1 MPPLHQFTT
10 KAKEAIKKAH
20 ELAIERGQNNVNAM
34 HLLAALLAQEESNV
48 VALLDRLEIDTVL
61 LTDSVLESIEV
72 ADGHNTVAPSYQM
85 FLTGDLAQTIE
96 HSLKIATEMKDN
108 FVSTEH
114 LFIALLD
121 IKNQASELLDQF
133 KIDRIALVKAIQEF
147 RTNKNTDGNINKKMR
162 MLSKYTRN
170 LTKLA
175 REDKLDP
182 VIGRDS
188 EILRIMQILS
198 RRTKNN
204 PILLG
209 EPGTGKTAIVEGLAN
224 RIAKGDV
231 SESLKDKEIVSLD
244 IGSLLAGTKYRGEFE
259 ERVKNILKEVE
270 KAEGRIIL
278 FIDEIHTIVGAGAI
292 DQNGDFAQL
301 LKPALARGELRA
313 LGATTLKEYQK
324 YIEKDPALARR
335 FQPVY
340 VDEPSPQDAIAI
352 LRGLKEKYELYHS
365 VHITD
370 DAIVSAVN
378 FSIRYITNRQL
389 PDKAIDLL
397 DEACSAL
404 RMTLENKPT
413 VLEES
418 HRKIMRLEIER
429 EALRK
434 DIEKSAEKGSEL
446 KTAKTRIKSIEA
458 EIANVQEQTQE
469 LETKW
474 MTEKTLLQEISKIK
488 KDLETLR
495 LEAES
500 AEARADL
507 GRAAEIRYG
516 HLPTLQKELE
526 AKMSR
531 LKKLQK
537 SRRIL
542 KEEITAEDIA
552 EVVARWTGVPLTKML
567 EQERE
572 KLMHM
577 EDELHKRVVGQQ
589 EAIEKIAHVVRRNR
603 AGIGDPNRP
612 IGSFLFLGPTGV
624 GKTELTKTLAEFM
637 FNDDRALI
645 RVDMS
650 EYMER
655 HSVSKLIGSPPGY
668 VGHDESGQLTEAVR
682 HRPYAVIL
690 FDEIEKAHPEVF
702 NVLLQVLDDG
712 RLTDAKGRVI
722 NFKNSI
728 IVMTSN
734 IGSEYIQK
742 METIGFHNNTEE
754 KEYVQT
760 KEKVEDALKEHFR
773 PEFLNRI
780 DEIVVF
786 DILSPEAIKQIVSIR
801 INVVL
806 SRLAEKGIIVTVG
819 EDALSYLAK
828 VGYNPHYGARPLNRL
843 IQTKILNPIA
853 ERIIARTINEGDTVD
868 VSMNGEETIVSVS
881 TKKHRRISS
890 FARNKEVHTS

>member
-1 MPPLHQFTT
+1 MPPLQQFTT
-10 KAKEAIKKAH
+10 KAKEAIKRAH
-20 ELAIERGQNNVNAM
+20 ELAIERGQNNVNTM
-34 HLLAALLAQEESNV
+34 HLLASLLVQEESNV
-48 VALLDRLEIDTVL
+48 VTLLDRLEVDTML
-61 LTDSVLESIEV
+61 LTDSVLEAIETV
-72 ADGHNTVAPSYQM
+72 DTQTTVAPSYQM
-85 FLTGDLAQTIE
+85 FLTGDLAQAIE
-96 HSLKIATEMKDN
+96 HSLKVAAELKDN

-114 LFIALLD
+114 LFISLLD

-133 KIDRIALVKAIQEF
+133 KIDRASLVQTVEEF
-147 RTNKNTDGNINKKMR
+147 RTNKGANTGSNKKMR
-162 MLSKYTRN
+162 MLAKFTRN
-170 LTKLA
+170 LTTMA

-182 VIGRDS
+182 VIGRDK
-188 EILRIMQILS
+188 EIMRIMQILS

-209 EPGTGKTAIVEGLAN
+209 EPGTGKTAVVEGLAN

-231 SESLKDKEIVSLD
+231 PESLKDKEIVSLD

-259 ERVKNILKEVE
+259 ERLKNILKEVE
-270 KAEGRIIL
+270 RMEGKVVL
-278 FIDEIHTIVGAGAI
+278 FIDEIHNIVGAGGTGE
-292 DQNGDFAQL
+292 NGSGDMAQL
-301 LKPALARGELRA
+301 LKPALSRGEIRA
-313 LGATTLKEYQK
+313 IGATTMKEYQK
-324 YIEKDPALARR
+324 HIEKDAALARR

-340 VDEPSPQDAIAI
+340 IEEPSQEDAIAI
-352 LRGLKEKYELYHS
+352 MRGLKEKYELYHS

-370 DAIVSAVN
+370 DALVSAVQL
-378 FSIRYITNRQL
+378 STRYITNRYL

-397 DEACSAL
+397 DEASSAL
-404 RMTLENKPT
+404 RMALENKPA

-418 HRKIMRLEIER
+418 HRKIMRLEIEK
-429 EALRK
+429 EALKK
-434 DIEKSAEKGSEL
+434 DIEQGSEV
-446 KTAKTRIKSIEA
+446 KVAKTRIKDIEM
-458 EIANVQEQTQE
+458 EIANVQERTKE
-469 LETKW
+469 LEMKW
-474 MTEKTLLQEISKIK
+474 KTEKTLLQEISKIK

-516 HLPTLQKELE
+516 HLPLLQKELE
-526 AKMSR
+526 AKASR

-542 KEEITAEDIA
+542 REEITSEDIA
-552 EVVARWTGVPLTKML
+552 EVVARWTGVPLMKML
-567 EQERE
+567 EEERE
-572 KLMHM
+572 KLIHM
-577 EDELHKRVVGQQ
+577 ESELHKRVVGQQ
-589 EAIEKIAHVVRRNR
+589 EAIEKISHVVRRNR

-624 GKTELTKTLAEFM
+624 GKTELTKALAEFM
-637 FNDDRALI
+637 FNDEKALI

-682 HRPYAVIL
+682 HRPYSVIL
-690 FDEIEKAHPEVF
+690 FDEVEKAHPEVF

-712 RLTDAKGRVI
+712 RLTDSKGRVV

-734 IGSEYIQK
+734 IGSEFIQK
-742 METIGFHNNTEE
+742 MESIGFHNNTEE
-754 KEYVQT
+754 REYVQT
-760 KEKVEDALKEHFR
+760 KDKVEDALKNYFR

-780 DEIVVF
+780 DEIIVF
-786 DILSPEAIKQIVSIR
+786 DILSPEAIKQIVSLR
-801 INVVL
+801 TATVL
-806 SRLAEKGIIVTVG
+806 NRLAEKGITVQVG
-819 EDALSYLAK
+819 EDALSYLAR

-843 IQTKILNPIA
+843 IQNKILNPIA
-853 ERIIARTINEGDTVD
+853 ERIIARTISDGDTVQ
-868 VSMNGEETIVSVS
+868 VSMNGDDVLVTVQS
-881 TKKHRRISS
+881 KKKRASS
-890 FARNKEVHTS
+890 FRTTGVKTS